1 MSTLRTS
8 KILPL
13 DGESAVSIPGSVI
26 QVVSSD
32 FTGVATGTGVTPVDT
47 GLAATITPKFSNS
60 KIYINGFISV
70 GSSDYLVYCHI
81 VRGSTQLLIGDVGGT
96 RPRVTLSM
104 TYSSGNEVYNCQP
117 LGFSYLDSPNT
128 TSATTYK
135 IQIRHYTTNTWY
147 VNRTHQDREYA
158 NLHEPRCAST
168 IALMEIA
175 Q

>member
-1 MSTLRTS
+1 MTGQINVNKIVPRT
-8 KILPL
+8 
-13 DGESAVSIPGSVI
+13 GTGVSIPGHVI

-32 FTGVATGTGVTPVDT
+32 FTDVATGTGTTPVDS

-60 KIYINGFISV
+60 KIYINGYISV
-70 GSSDYLVYCHI
+70 GTQGFLVYCHI
-81 VRGSTQLLIGDVGGT
+81 VRGSTNLLIGDAGGT
-96 RPRVTLSM
+96 RPRVAFTNN
-104 TYSSGNEVYNCQP
+104 YASGNEVYNCAP
-117 LGFSYLDSPNT
+117 LSFSYLDSPNT

-135 IQIRHYTTNTWY
+135 IQIRHYSSNAWY

-158 NLHEPRCAST
+158 NLHEPRTAST